1 MEQYK
6 GTFKCVILSPN
17 SLVYENE
24 ITSLFLTGDSG
35 EFEIL
40 AYHYPVI
47 SLLQQSS
54 IIIDW
59 KDSVSIKAGI
69 VRFFANEC
77 IILIEEVEKKKPA
90 AAAA

>member
-1 MEQYK
+1 MAYK
-6 GTFKCVILSPN
+6 GTFKCVIMSPRA
-17 SLVYENE
+17 LIYENE
-24 ITSLFLTGDSG
+24 VQSIFLTGDGG

-47 SLLQQSS
+47 GLLKQSS

-59 KDSVSIKAGI
+59 KDSVPIKAGI

-77 IILIEEVEKKKPA
+77 IILIEEEEKKSSA
-90 AAAA
+90 AA

>member
-1 MEQYK
+1 MAYK
-6 GTFKCVILSPN
+6 GTFKCVIMSPRA
-17 SLVYENE
+17 LIYENE
-24 ITSLFLTGDSG
+24 AQSVFLTGDRG

-47 SLLQQSS
+47 GLLKQSS

-59 KDSVSIKAGI
+59 KDSVPIKAGI

-77 IILIEEVEKKKPA
+77 IILIEEEKKSD
-90 AAAA
+90 

>member
-1 MEQYK
+1 MAYK
-6 GTFKCVILSPN
+6 GTFKCVIMSPRN
-17 SLVYENE
+17 LIYENE
-24 ITSLFLTGDSG
+24 VQSVFLTGDQG

-54 IIIDW
+54 IIIIDW

-90 AAAA
+90 TAAA